1 MGGEG
6 ECFYEVFFLIVIK
19 KTSSKNVIAYIIN
32 CFFAKFPP
40 SMFYEK
46 RKISVIYLES
56 FHLVCSVK
64 GGERGIG
71 DFLRVICGKTI
82 PPPKKKQKKTPPPPH
97 THKPQNCSYF
107 LRFFVG
113 GGEWAG

>member
-1 MGGEG
+1 MEISHIFNGARRR
-6 ECFYEVFFLIVIK
+6 VLLRSFLPDSDQ
-19 KTSSKNVIAYIIN
+19 KTSSKNAIAYIIN

-71 DFLRVICGKTI
+71 DFLIVICGKTT
-82 PPPKKKQKKTPPPPH
+82 PPPQKKKKTPPPH
-97 THKPQNCSYF
+97 TNPKISVIF
-107 LRFFVG
+107 
-113 GGEWAG
+113 